1 MGTGWW
7 WGGGAQVSVRSIER
21 ERGARRARKKT
32 GFFFPSFSF
41 LYLINPFLVGVVDLS
56 IS

>member
-7 WGGGAQVSVRSIER
+7 WGGGAEVSVRSIER